1 MGALTSI
8 FSPLGGR
15 FGVQLVTTSATVG
28 TIGGTP
34 VVASSTASLIIPV
47 PFRKCKLLSLAIVG
61 QVAGVAAGTM
71 TVQAFRRANAGTPAD
86 KTLTATA
93 NLLTLF
99 ATLTKAYN
107 VAITASETDSIFQTG
122 DALRVDMVAS
132 STISTQPQCTIV
144 ATFAVMN

>member
-1 MGALTSI
+1 MSALTSI
-8 FSPLGGR
+8 FMPQGGR
-15 FGVQLVTTSATVG
+15 FGVQLVTTSALVG

-47 PFRKCKLLSLAIVG
+47 PYRKSKLIALSIVG
-61 QVAGVAAGTM
+61 QVAGAAVGTM
-71 TVQAFRRANAGTPAD
+71 TVQAFRRANTGTPAD
-86 KTLTATA
+86 KTLTSTA
-93 NLLTLF
+93 DLLTLF

-107 VAITASETDSIFQTG
+107 WAITASETNCIFQLG

-132 STISTQPQCTIV
+132 STIATQPQCTIV